1 MNDNHLIVQKA
12 SAGSGKTFQLA
23 LNYIR
28 LALGEKNPETGKQE
42 LYYPNARNR
51 HRNILAITFTN
62 KATEEMKQR
71 IIKELRLLADPTA
84 KSNYRNTLILEF
96 RTDNETLARASA
108 QALNDILFDYGH
120 FHVSTIDAF
129 FQTVLRSF
137 AYEAD
142 LSGNY
147 DLELDDTT
155 ITEQAINDTI
165 GAAMGSVRVSKEE
178 SRLLL
183 QWIRSYIADLRA
195 GSNYFDLLNPENPS
209 RSTLKSF
216 VCKLTDENYKSNKEE
231 IDGFAVDKVAI
242 SSLNAELRKKRDVF
256 CEKIINISK
265 EVRDNHIK
273 SLNRRPSNM
282 VKKIC
287 EGGWPLATDSYD
299 DFFSDPT
306 SVDTFIAK
314 DDPQAYNLMEELMQT
329 ICKFFT
335 VDIIIGQMHKYG
347 LFSEIL
353 RFAEKLKIS
362 TNTIMLSD
370 TNTLLNRIIADAESP
385 FIYERIGRRIKHFL
399 IDEFQDTSR
408 MQWKNLR
415 PLLLESLGQGKDNL
429 IIGDVKQCIYRFRN
443 SDPKLLDSEIEL
455 DANIKPHLN
464 LQPHNTNFR
473 SAETLVEF
481 NNELFSHL
489 SAQIGQ
495 QGVYSTVKQ
504 KADNKSTGY
513 LRISTPKEE
522 EDGLDL
528 MLDDIVRQL
537 DPMQG
542 GYRPRDIAVLVRE
555 NTEGKKVVDF
565 LISHTANGGALEG
578 VNILSDEALLI
589 SSSAAVR
596 HLISR
601 LREMVSDQ
609 SEQESTEY
617 ETSEADMK
625 QIDRRLKELGDEG
638 KSADEA
644 LAIVMEEIH
653 QRTYRQTADEG
664 PDTRGLSLFE
674 VVEEMIKELPVSE
687 WRTTDAIYLCA
698 FQDMVLDYCQSSN
711 PNIYDFLDYWDTKGI
726 KACVGL
732 SGNVD
737 AIRVMTIHKSK
748 GLEFPCIHL
757 PILPEDTCRE
767 DSFRWYKS
775 GHVFESLGMQCR
787 TPEFFSLKSSK
798 KINMTLFR
806 DQMQAMLDE
815 SRLDELNALYVAFTR
830 ARNELCVTVSKNAS
844 SPDKVTYQIARALNS
859 MGETVANGTEWT
871 VTRGTPTHKSD
882 KNAAE
887 ELTKTFQA
895 GCYSVSHRANPWTFT
910 EIEPEIEPESDE
922 NI

>member
-1 MNDNHLIVQKA
+1 MNDKHLIVQKA

-28 LALGEKNPETGKQE
+28 LVLGEKNSDTGKQI

-71 IIKELRLLADPTA
+71 IIKELRLLADTKA
-84 KSNYRNTLILEF
+84 KSKYRNTLIQEF
-96 RTDNETLARASA
+96 NTDNETLARASA

-129 FQTVLRSF
+129 FQTILRSF

-147 DLELDDTT
+147 DLELDDET

-165 GAAMGSVRVSKEE
+165 GAAMGSVRVPKQESK
-178 SRLLL
+178 LLL
-183 QWIRSYIADLRA
+183 QWIRSYIAELRD
-195 GSNYFDLLNPENPS
+195 GSKFYDLLNPENGS
-209 RSTLKSF
+209 RNDLRSF
-216 VCKLTDENYKSNKEE
+216 VSKLTDENYKSNKQE
-231 IDGFAVDKVAI
+231 IDGFAADKIAI
-242 SSLNAELRKKRDVF
+242 SSLNTELRQIRDIF
-256 CEKIINISK
+256 CEKIIKIST

-273 SLNRRPSNM
+273 SLNRRAANM

-287 EGGWPLATDSYD
+287 DCGWPLTTDTYD
-299 DFFSDPT
+299 DFFSDPASIET
-306 SVDTFIAK
+306 LVDK
-314 DDPQAYNLMEELMQT
+314 DDAQAYNLMGELMQT

-335 VDIIIGQMHKYG
+335 VEIIIGQMHNYG

-353 RFAEKLKIS
+353 RFAEKLKIA

-370 TNTLLNRIIADAESP
+370 TNTLLNRIIGDDNTP
-385 FIYERIGRRIKHFL
+385 FIYERIGNRINHFL
-399 IDEFQDTSR
+399 IDEFQDTSK
-408 MQWKNLR
+408 MQWKNLH
-415 PLLLESLGQGKDNL
+415 PLLHESLSKSNDSL

-443 SDPKLLDSEIEL
+443 SDPKLLETGIEQ
-455 DANIKPHLN
+455 DEDIKEYIN

-489 SAQIGQ
+489 SAQICQ
-495 QGVYSTVKQ
+495 QKVYSTVKQ
-504 KADNKSTGY
+504 KADNKSIGY
-513 LRISTPKEE
+513 LRISTPTET
-522 EDGLDL
+522 EDGLTR

-537 DPMQG
+537 DPARG
-542 GYRPRDIAVLVRE
+542 GYRPADIAVLVRGDSD
-555 NTEGKKVVDF
+555 GKKVVDF
-565 LISHTANGGALEG
+565 LIEHTAKGGALEG

-589 SSSAAVR
+589 SSSAAVKY
-596 HLISR
+596 LIAQ

-609 SEQESTEY
+609 SRQESTEF

-625 QIDRRLKELGDEG
+625 YIDRRLKELSEEG
-638 KSADEA
+638 KSANEALTIIMEELQQHKQSDNMDEA
-644 LAIVMEEIH
+644 
-653 QRTYRQTADEG
+653 
-664 PDTRGLSLFE
+664 PNSRGLSLFE
-674 VVEEMIKELPVSE
+674 VVEEMIKTLPVSE

-711 PNIYDFLDYWDTKGI
+711 PNIYDFLDYWDAKGV
-726 KACVGL
+726 KAGVGL

-748 GLEFPCIHL
+748 GLEFPCIHIPFL
-757 PILPEDTCRE
+757 PKNTCRE
-767 DSFRWYKS
+767 DSFRWYKAEK
-775 GHVFESLGMQCR
+775 VFNALGMNCK
-787 TPEFFSLKSSK
+787 TPQFFSLKSGS

-806 DQMQAMLDE
+806 AQYQALLDE
-815 SRLDELNALYVAFTR
+815 SRLDELNVLYVAFTR
-830 ARNELCVTVSKNAS
+830 ARNELCVTVNKDAS
-844 SPDKVTYQIARALNS
+844 SPDRFTNQIIRALNS
-859 MGETVANGTEWT
+859 MGESLQINSEWT
-871 VTRGTPTHKSD
+871 VTRGTPTRKTADSSSD
-882 KNAAE
+882 E
-887 ELTKTFQA
+887 PSKTFQA
-895 GCYSVSHRANPWTFT
+895 ECYEISNRPNPWTFT
-910 EIEPEIEPESDE
+910 EIEPEIEDEE